1 MELLVCLSVYMG
13 ITISS
18 RVIRLFIKT
27 SYLIFQTI
35 LLRSTSSTGTLHRTE
50 LSEQMKASIN
60 PAMILF
66 PAIILFWLQIE
77 KVWLSCS
84 LASRGGRP
92 WQYCRQD
99 NLCMAWN
106 TQGNKSRNCSGRL
119 PVLCLFL
126 SDWKNWCRYDHFGI
140 LLGFLIVLPQSRT
153 GNIEFSL
160 FSSSSQYQHLCSAD
174 YLDALGFPAAG
185 DSRSFLSCHLLS
197 LLWWWLLGSGSIT

>member
-1 MELLVCLSVYMG
+1 MPCSLFTWGVCWTLWFGFELLTVWQFKILLKNLKLNFYDCPLTVELLVCLSVYMG

-92 WQYCRQD
+92 WQCCRQD

-160 FSSSSQYQHLCSAD
+160 F
-174 YLDALGFPAAG
+174 
-185 DSRSFLSCHLLS
+185 FL
-197 LLWWWLLGSGSIT
+197 

>member
-1 MELLVCLSVYMG
+1 MIWFWTTNCVTVQNSVKEFKAEFLWLSLDCGTACLSVCLHGYYY
-13 ITISS
+13 IISCNQI
-18 RVIRLFIKT
+18 VYKDKLFDLPDYST
-27 SYLIFQTI
+27 S
-35 LLRSTSSTGTLHRTE
+35 STSSTGTLHRTE

-160 FSSSSQYQHLCSAD
+160 F
-174 YLDALGFPAAG
+174 
-185 DSRSFLSCHLLS
+185 FL
-197 LLWWWLLGSGSIT
+197 